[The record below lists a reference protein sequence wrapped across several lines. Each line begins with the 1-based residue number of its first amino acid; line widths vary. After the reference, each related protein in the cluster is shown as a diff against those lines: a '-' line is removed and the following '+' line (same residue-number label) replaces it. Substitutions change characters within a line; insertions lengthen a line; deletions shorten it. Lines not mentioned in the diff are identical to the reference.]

1 MRSMPVKSLTFNQD
15 GNDSDDEEN
24 IAKNKKDL
32 TVAARSNRMT
42 ESKNAQKAPPNKK
55 FRKLRLCDTPYT
67 PKTLMKKSSLLEA
80 SPPTVLVNEHM
91 PPVLLTSSTN
101 DIICSNAILFSNS
114 MTVQNSKLHEHKQ
127 LIHTNV
133 KRTNT
138 HQQFRRNL
146 EQFLKPPVPI
156 PMQSDPNMHESKNQ

>member
-1 MRSMPVKSLTFNQD
+1 
-15 GNDSDDEEN
+15 
-24 IAKNKKDL
+24 
-32 TVAARSNRMT
+32 MT

-80 SPPTVLVNEHM
+80 SPPTILVNEHM
-91 PPVLLTSSTN
+91 PPVLLTSSTK
-101 DIICSNAILFSNS
+101 DMICSNEMLFPNQT
-114 MTVQNSKLHEHKQ
+114 TVQNSTLHEHKQ
-127 LIHTNV
+127 LIHTDV

-146 EQFLKPPVPI
+146 EQFLKPPVP
-156 PMQSDPNMHESKNQ
+156 SSFDLRSNLNMHESKNQ